1 MQNQAYLQISGSNT
15 KKANHVKK
23 IISMPAK
30 LLFTLLSIIPF
41 SALSAEDPG
50 IRHTAVFPREKGI
63 HNHAPCVTECPNGDL
78 LLAYY
83 TGHGERSSDD
93 VRIVGHRLVKGQ
105 KEWSP
110 RMELADTPG
119 YPDCNPALFAA
130 PNGELWL
137 WYPTILDHHW
147 EGALLKYHVSNDFQ
161 TAGKAPAWSR
171 EGVAH
176 VTPTGFEKHFADA
189 VKRQKADA
197 VAKMV
202 PRWNKILEVTTDRS
216 KQELYQRLG
225 WMPRVRPMVLSSG
238 RWLLPLYTDTYSA
251 GLAYYTDDQGKSWKT
266 SEPMIGLGNIQP
278 AFVERKDGTVVSY
291 MRDNGPFERI
301 RVAES
306 KDGGHSWSAVTS
318 SPLPNPGAG
327 VDCIKLQSGAWLMIY
342 NDLTDGRWSLALSL
356 SDDEGRT
363 WPVTRHV
370 VRNEKK
376 QGSYHYP
383 SLLQSKDGKIHVLYT
398 DGGIP
403 EGSTMTHAET
413 TEAWVR
419 GGHPTPSPKPN
430 AFNTIGLLTEKPATA
445 DQK

>member
-1 MQNQAYLQISGSNT
+1 MNRRKS
-15 KKANHVKK
+15 
-23 IISMPAK
+23 
-30 LLFTLLSIIPF
+30 LLHMAIAMLFPVCPSLR
-41 SALSAEDPG
+41 ADEPG
-50 IRHTAVFPREKGI
+50 IRHTAVFAREKGI

-78 LLAYY
+78 ILAYY
-83 TGHGERSSDD
+83 TGHGERKSDD
-93 VRIVGHRLVKGQ
+93 VRIVGHRLLKGH
-105 KEWSP
+105 ETWSP

-119 YPDCNPALFAA
+119 YPDCNPAIFAA

-137 WYPTILDHHW
+137 WYPTILDHNW
-147 EGALLKYHVSNDFQ
+147 EGALLKFHVSTDYQ
-161 TAGKAPAWSR
+161 TAGKAPVWNR

-176 VTPTGFEKHFADA
+176 VTPVKFAEQFEKALKA
-189 VKRQKADA
+189 QKADV
-197 VAKMV
+197 VAKVV
-202 PRWNKILEVTTDRS
+202 PRWTKLVEEITTRS

-251 GLAYYTDDQGKSWKT
+251 GLAYYSDDQGKSWKT
-266 SEPMIGLGNIQP
+266 GDSMIGLGNIQP
-278 AFVERKDGTVVSY
+278 AFVERKDGTVVAY
-291 MRDNGPFERI
+291 MRDNGPFHRI
-301 RVAES
+301 RTAES

-318 SPLPNPGAG
+318 TDLPNPGAG
-327 VDCIKLQSGAWLMIY
+327 VDTIKLQSGAWLMIY

-356 SDDEGRT
+356 SDDEGKT

-383 SLLQSKDGKIHVLYT
+383 SLLQSKDGRIHVLYT

-403 EGSTMTHAET
+403 EGSTMTHAVT

-419 GGHPTPSPKPN
+419 AGQPTP
-430 AFNTIGLLTEKPATA
+430 KPAA
-445 DQK
+445 GALDAIGKLLGDAKPK

>member
-1 MQNQAYLQISGSNT
+1 MIKHT
-15 KKANHVKK
+15 FF
-23 IISMPAK
+23 
-30 LLFTLLSIIPF
+30 LLITCFSLSLY
-41 SALSAEDPG
+41 AADPG
-50 IRHTAVFPREKGI
+50 ISHTAVFPREKGI

-93 VRIVGHRLVKGQ
+93 VRIVGHRLVKSE
-105 KEWSP
+105 KAWSP

-147 EGALLKYHVSNDFQ
+147 EGALLKYHVSTDFQ
-161 TAGKAPAWSR
+161 TAGKAPVWGR

-176 VTPTGFEKHFADA
+176 VTPAGFEKQFAEA
-189 VKRQKADA
+189 VKTQKADA
-197 VAKMV
+197 IAKIV
-202 PRWNKILEVTTDRS
+202 PRWNKILETTTERS
-216 KQELYQRLG
+216 KQEIYQRLG

-238 RWLLPLYTDTYSA
+238 RWLLPLYTDTFSA

-266 SEPMIGLGNIQP
+266 SESMIGLGNIQP
-278 AFVERKDGTVVSY
+278 AFVERKDGSVVAY

-301 RVAES
+301 RTAES
-306 KDGGHSWSAVTS
+306 KDGGHSWSAVKSTD
-318 SPLPNPGAG
+318 LPNPGAG
-327 VDCIKLQSGAWLMIY
+327 VDCIRLQSGAWLMIY
-342 NDLTDGRWSLALSL
+342 NDLTEGRWSLALSL
-356 SDDEGRT
+356 SDDEGKS

-370 VRNEKK
+370 VRNEEKK
-376 QGSYHYP
+376 GSYHYP

-398 DGGIP
+398 NGGIP

-419 GGHPTPSPKPN
+419 GGHPTPKPKPGVVD
-430 AFNTIGLLTEKPATA
+430 ALSSLTGTAGPAKA
-445 DQK
+445 K

>member
-1 MQNQAYLQISGSNT
+1 MNQRKS
-15 KKANHVKK
+15 
-23 IISMPAK
+23 
-30 LLFTLLSIIPF
+30 LLGIAILLVV
-41 SALSAEDPG
+41 ACCRNLSADEPG
-50 IRHTAVFPREKGI
+50 IRHTAVFEREKGI

-78 LLAYY
+78 ILAYY
-83 TGHGERSSDD
+83 TGHGERKSDD
-93 VRIVGHRLVKGQ
+93 VRIVGHRLLKGHE
-105 KEWSP
+105 KWSP

-119 YPDCNPALFAA
+119 YPDCNPAIFAA

-137 WYPTILDHHW
+137 WYPTILDHNW
-147 EGALLKYHVSNDFQ
+147 EGALLKYHVSTDYQ
-161 TAGKAPAWSR
+161 TAGKAPVWSR

-176 VTPTGFEKHFADA
+176 VTPKNFAEQFAKALKD
-189 VKRQKADA
+189 QKADL
-197 VAKMV
+197 VAKVV
-202 PRWNKILEVTTDRS
+202 PRWNKIVEETTNRS

-225 WMPRVRPMVLSSG
+225 WMPRVRPMVLASG

-251 GLAYYTDDQGKSWKT
+251 GLAYYSDDQGKSWKT
-266 SEPMIGLGNIQP
+266 SESMIGLGNIQP

-291 MRDNGPFERI
+291 MRDNGPFHRI
-301 RVAES
+301 RMAES
-306 KDGGHSWSAVTS
+306 KDGGQSWSAVTS
-318 SPLPNPGAG
+318 TDLPNPGAG
-327 VDCIKLQSGAWLMIY
+327 VDTIKLQSGAWLMIY

-356 SDDEGRT
+356 SDDEGKT

-419 GGHPTPSPKPN
+419 AGQPTP
-430 AFNTIGLLTEKPATA
+430 KPAA
-445 DQK
+445 GPLEAIGKLLGDGKAE